1 MEAFFLLQVESE
13 RGQMLGS
20 PPAGQTL
27 EHCPGGGCRKPNRPV
42 KGGRKIERQNE
53 VAQWL
58 PEPNPRAVL
67 WGEDAML
74 SPNGAMGAVCLCR
87 MGPSL
92 QSKMHGQEHG

>member
-1 MEAFFLLQVESE
+1 MRADVGLPSSWPNPRALP
-13 RGQMLGS
+13 G
-20 PPAGQTL
+20 
-27 EHCPGGGCRKPNRPV
+27 GGGCRKPNRPV
-42 KGGRKIERQNE
+42 KGGQKIERQNE